1 MEKEYGKEKKARLD
15 GRKKDRGEQKDRDR
29 EEERAGQEKD
39 KIKLKTWFVCLC
51 SPALFSRE

>member
-1 MEKEYGKEKKARLD
+1 MEKENGTEKKRD
-15 GRKKDRGEQKDRDR
+15 WIEGKKDREGQKERDR